1 MNKAYNRINDGKGW
15 KNYPSDETPLNEQNL
30 NKQDIALDEID
41 NRVITLDNTKATK
54 TEVSSLFSEVSYN
67 EKTGIIT
74 FTRKNG
80 AKVTIDTPME
90 KIALNIYYDPE
101 TEMLTLPLIDGT
113 QMQVDLSRLITEYEF
128 LDSDTIAFSVNSE
141 GKVTAIIKE
150 GSVEEKHLRPEYL
163 SDIKIEESKA
173 KESAVSASNS
183 AKYAE
188 SYAHGE
194 TGTRPGEE
202 TDNAKYYK
210 EQAQIYYENLEQSG
224 HVTGVKGNSENRYRT
239 GNVNLTP
246 ENIGSLSTSGGRM
259 TGSIKM
265 EGDAY
270 ITYYTPT
277 AQGVGHARGIDYVN
291 PDTLER
297 WGGIG
302 AIGTSGVLQ
311 AIYIGANNPN
321 PWSSNVGLRITDSDI
336 TWKDSKMLTERS
348 GNAVS
353 ASKLNTP
360 RSIDGVNFDGSTDI
374 THYGVCNTAGYS
386 NHKIVTIPGFQLK
399 EGARIIVN
407 FLSENTATG
416 TVTLNVNS
424 TGQRV
429 VVKYA
434 NGSNTAYIRK
444 GLYEFIYAEGYWVL
458 ATGSIDYDIVD
469 FISYDS
475 VDSSATS
482 WRDTSTISSNLSL
495 RTILSRISGMIKNVR
510 YLHNCL
516 TKKGFLNKTLNIS
529 CSYQA
534 SGYIACVYNASTVM
548 LHFSNFQNVPVASS
562 IVIATLPSEIT
573 PRNNCTFERT
583 TPGGCIYRLHIQT
596 AGSILIYRYNNNDI
610 YNVGMTITYL
620 L

>member
-74 FTRKNG
+74 FARKNG

-224 HVTGVKGNSENRYRT
+224 RVTGVKGNSENRYRT

-265 EGDAY
+265 EGDSY
-270 ITYYTPT
+270 ITFYTPT
-277 AQGVGHARGIDYVN
+277 TQGVGHARGIDYVD

-302 AIGTSGVLQ
+302 AVGTSGVLE

-321 PWSSNVGLRITDSDI
+321 PWTSNAGLHITGSDI
-336 TWKDSKMLTERS
+336 KWKNSKMLTENS

-353 ASKLNTP
+353 ASKLDTP
-360 RSIDGVNFDGSTDI
+360 RTIDGVSFDGSADI
-374 THYGVCNTAGYS
+374 AHYGVCNTAENS
-386 NHKIVTIPGFQLK
+386 INKVVTIPGFKLK
-399 EGARIIVN
+399 EGARIVVN
-407 FLSENTATG
+407 FLSKTTAMG
-416 TVTLNVNS
+416 QLTLDVNS
-424 TGQRV
+424 TGRKKI
-429 VVKYA
+429 VKYA
-434 NGSNTAYIRK
+434 NDINVPYIQK
-444 GLYEFIYAEGYWVL
+444 GLYEFIYAEDRWIL
-458 ATGSIDYDIVD
+458 TTGSIDYDVVN
-469 FISYDS
+469 FASYDTT
-475 VDSSATS
+475 DSSATS
-482 WRDTSTISSNLSL
+482 WTGTNPISSDSSLSSVL
-495 RTILSRISGMIKNVR
+495 SKISILLKNVR
-510 YLHNCL
+510 YLYNCL
-516 TKKGFLNKTLNIS
+516 SKKGFVNKDLNIS
-529 CSYQA
+529 CNYLA
-534 SGYIACVYNASTVM
+534 SGYITCVYNASTVM
-548 LHFSNFQNVPVASS
+548 MHFSNFQNVPVASS
-562 IVIATLPSEIT
+562 ITIATLPSEIT
-573 PRNNCTFERT
+573 PRNSCAFERT
-583 TPGGCIYRLHIQT
+583 TPAGCIYRLHIQSN
-596 AGSILIYRYNNNDI
+596 GSILIHRYNNNDI

>member
-41 NRVITLDNTKATK
+41 DRVITLDNTKATK
-54 TEVSSLFSEVSYN
+54 TEVSSLFSEISYN

-141 GKVTAIIKE
+141 GKVAAIIKE

-265 EGDAY
+265 EGDSY
-270 ITYYTPT
+270 ITFYTPT
-277 AQGVGHARGIDYVN
+277 TQGVGHARGIDYVD

-302 AIGTSGVLQ
+302 AVGASGVLE

-321 PWSSNVGLRITDSDI
+321 PWTSNAGLHITGSDI
-336 TWKDSKMLTERS
+336 KWKNSKMLTENS

-353 ASKLNTP
+353 ASKLDTP
-360 RSIDGVNFDGSTDI
+360 RTIDGVSFDGSADI
-374 THYGVCNTAGYS
+374 AHYGVCNTAENS
-386 NHKIVTIPGFQLK
+386 INKVVTIPGFKLK
-399 EGARIIVN
+399 EGARIVVN
-407 FLSENTATG
+407 FLSKTTAMG
-416 TVTLNVNS
+416 QLTLDVNS
-424 TGQRV
+424 TGRKKI
-429 VVKYA
+429 VKYA
-434 NGSNTAYIRK
+434 NDINVPYIQK
-444 GLYEFIYAEGYWVL
+444 GLYEFIYAEDRWIL
-458 ATGSIDYDIVD
+458 TTGSIDYDVVN
-469 FISYDS
+469 FASYDTT
-475 VDSSATS
+475 DSSATS
-482 WRDTSTISSNLSL
+482 WTGTNPISSVSSLSSVL
-495 RTILSRISGMIKNVR
+495 SKISILLKNVR
-510 YLHNCL
+510 YLYNCL
-516 TKKGFLNKTLNIS
+516 SKKGFVNKDLNIS
-529 CSYQA
+529 CNYLA
-534 SGYIACVYNASTVM
+534 SGYITCVYNASTVM
-548 LHFSNFQNVPVASS
+548 MHFSNFQNVPVASS
-562 IVIATLPSEIT
+562 ITIATLPSEIT
-573 PRNNCTFERT
+573 PRNSCAFERT
-583 TPGGCIYRLHIQT
+583 TPAGCIYRLHIQSN
-596 AGSILIYRYNNNDI
+596 GSILIHRYNNNDI